1 VSATNEP
8 TRIDRHGA
16 RCIVIDEQ
24 DSVLFIGRSATAD
37 RPARWFLPGGGIDP
51 GETRRAAAAREL
63 FEETGLH
70 VGPGDLVGPVARQ
83 FYHANRSEGP
93 FTQENHLFLV
103 RVERFEPHVAGG
115 DEYEMDFEFNWISAA
130 EFATT
135 EGFDNRIESLL
146 QLVKRLI
153 NGDIPTE
160 PVELDPAGPPAEAA
174 TGA

>member
-1 VSATNEP
+1 VNPENEP

-24 DSVLFIGRSATAD
+24 DCVLFIGRSATPE

-51 GETRRAAAAREL
+51 GETMRDAAAREL
-63 FEETGLH
+63 FEETGLR
-70 VGPGDLVGPVARQ
+70 VDQGDLVGPVARQ
-83 FYHANRSEGP
+83 FYHANRQQGP

-103 RVERFEPHVAGG
+103 RVERFAPHVAGG
-115 DEYEMDFEFNWISAA
+115 DAYEMDFEFNWISASG
-130 EFATT
+130 FAST

-146 QLVKRLI
+146 DLVKRLI
-153 NGDIPTE
+153 NGDIPTA

-174 TGA
+174 TGR